1 MALTWAAPR
10 IARQARSPPAIP
22 MTTRTTS
29 NTPSTPSKARTTRW
43 DHFTLLPSL
52 TAPPSP
58 RSHTDWRQRPR
69 DSKAPQRAAA
79 PKRRK
84 SVPTPVPASQSHL
97 GPSDRRFFFFLNV
110 YLTFWEKNNGWYEWF
125 FQKVYLNDLKKPLR
139 QKKSFNQ
146 CEEIPPPF
154 QIIQKLF
161 YIVISSVGWLLIF
174 HCLNAC
180 STLTYQYTITHAQRR
195 WHCRRYGGCG
205 QDGQ

>member
-1 MALTWAAPR
+1 MKALCINGNVSKLAKSPTTSNQVFGHLLLYPKRSFDSDVLQTEFKIVTHSHLMALTWAAPR

-29 NTPSTPSKARTTRW
+29 NTPSTPSTARTTRW

-69 DSKAPQRAAA
+69 DSKAPHRAAA

-97 GPSDRRFFFFLNV
+97 GPSARRFFFCKCVPEIWGKEQWLV
-110 YLTFWEKNNGWYEWF
+110 WMILS
-125 FQKVYLNDLKKPLR
+125 
-139 QKKSFNQ
+139 KSL
-146 CEEIPPPF
+146 P
-154 QIIQKLF
+154 
-161 YIVISSVGWLLIF
+161 
-174 HCLNAC
+174 
-180 STLTYQYTITHAQRR
+180 
-195 WHCRRYGGCG
+195 
-205 QDGQ
+205 